1 MPLVRENN
9 RARLSARDRWIEGM
23 VSVLSQN
30 EIGPLRAVDGLGYV
44 MHVHTHTHIYMHI
57 HCISA

>member
-44 MHVHTHTHIYMHI
+44 MHVHTHTHRYMHV
-57 HCISA
+57 